1 MIKSKAKIT
10 DEFKKIDEAFAK
22 TGKDK
27 YLDYSLIKPFHES
40 FPLAQNGIAAFI
52 APMGSGKSYTYT
64 KLMAKQ
70 EVVKNEPLF
79 EDIVICST
87 SAAFDATVK
96 TFKPL
101 IKRSRINVIEDE
113 KLVAFL
119 DVYMKRLRKYNA
131 MYRYLDSKFKD
142 VDEEMKHIITKHGL
156 RTSKKTIEHIG
167 KKLAK
172 YQWSSFPHR
181 MLLILD
187 DFASHPLLKS
197 KDAPLSRMLKKL
209 RHYHIN
215 VIICVQTVKSIPKD
229 LKRVLADCYLF
240 PGISEIDFKDLIKE
254 GPFGFFN
261 SEQLYTA
268 YKSLKNDHD
277 VFAIHIKAKRII
289 ITPAVKNP

>member
-1 MIKSKAKIT
+1 MKRSNKDIT
-10 DEFKKIDEAFAK
+10 TEFRRIDEAFDKKAR
-22 TGKDK
+22 DK
-27 YLDYSLIKPFHES
+27 YLEYSLIKPFHES

-64 KLMAKQ
+64 KLMAQQ
-70 EVVKNEPLF
+70 EVVMNEPLF

-87 SAAFDATVK
+87 SAAFDATVR

-101 IKRSRINVIEDE
+101 IKRSRVSVIQDE

-119 DVYMKRLRKYNA
+119 DAYMKRLRKYNA
-131 MYRYLDSKFKD
+131 MYRYLDSGLKD
-142 VDEEMKHIITKHGL
+142 VDEEMQHILSKHGL
-156 RTSKKTIEHIG
+156 RSSKKALEHIA

-187 DFASHPLLKS
+187 DFASHPLLKT
-197 KDAPLSRMLKKL
+197 KDAPLSRILKKL

-240 PGISEIDFKDLIKE
+240 PGISEDDFKDLMKE
-254 GPFGFFN
+254 GPFGHFN
-261 SEQLYTA
+261 PESLRVA
-268 YKSLKNDHD
+268 YKKLRSDHD
-277 VFAIHIKAKRII
+277 LFAIHVKAKRVIV
-289 ITPAVKNP
+289 TPAK